1 LAQSV
6 KLKESIINE
15 VKGNKFY
22 LALFACGAVSMLTGF
37 ISEDGYLGWTQGF
50 SIFIGIIILVA
61 FGSYNDYTMDKRFIN
76 LQKWFKK

>member
-1 LAQSV
+1 
-6 KLKESIINE
+6 
-15 VKGNKFY
+15 
-22 LALFACGAVSMLTGF
+22 MLTGF